1 VSALICGTNVAFAN
15 RDSLTL
21 TTSTTRKSIKETSM
35 KLKRIATAVLA
46 TTLFASSTVAFAQSS
61 SGKKAVEKMT
71 CEDFVGLQDSF
82 KPDAVYWAIAYG
94 EDGKPESAGVSV
106 EGIERMVPV
115 IVEACQ
121 TTPKQSFWQ
130 KVKAE
135 FTKLRQKL

>member
-1 VSALICGTNVAFAN
+1 MLGTSA
-15 RDSLTL
+15 
-21 TTSTTRKSIKETSM
+21 TRKSIKETSM

-94 EDGKPESAGVSV
+94 EDGKPESAGVNV
-106 EGIERMVPV
+106 EGIEQIVPV
-115 IVEACQ
+115 VIEACQ
-121 TTPKQSFWQ
+121 KAPKESFWQ

>member
-1 VSALICGTNVAFAN
+1 
-15 RDSLTL
+15 
-21 TTSTTRKSIKETSM
+21 M

-106 EGIERMVPV
+106 EGIERMVQV

>member
-1 VSALICGTNVAFAN
+1 M
-15 RDSLTL
+15 L

-71 CEDFVGLQDSF
+71 CEDFVGLEDSF
-82 KPDAVYWAIAYG
+82 KPDAVHWAIAYG

-106 EGIERMVPV
+106 EGIEQIVPV
-115 IVEACQ
+115 VIEACQ
-121 TTPKQSFWQ
+121 KAPKESFWQ